1 MLKLNLDWED
11 IGDLINLVIQ
21 KIQTN
26 FSGRKI
32 EFESK
37 EKLPLCKI
45 DSGII
50 EQVVYNI
57 LQNAAQYSPQ
67 NSQILIGA
75 EISNR
80 QLIITIQ
87 DQGKGIPEEFLKNIF
102 EKFYRLPNS
111 KAGGIGLGLSI
122 VKGFL
127 EAHGGTINA
136 ENCLPKGLKFIL
148 NIPVEVS
155 YINNLKNE

>member
-1 MLKLNLDWED
+1 MLKLNPDWED
-11 IGDLINLVIQ
+11 ISDLINSVIQ

-26 FSGRKI
+26 FPARKI
-32 EFESK
+32 EFEPK
-37 EKLPLCKI
+37 GKLPLCKI

-57 LQNAAQYSPQ
+57 LQNAVQYTPEK
-67 NSQILIGA
+67 SQIFIES
-75 EISNR
+75 EITNK
-80 QLIITIQ
+80 QLRIIIL
-87 DQGKGIPEEFLKNIF
+87 DQGKGIPEEFLKIIF
-102 EKFYRLPNS
+102 DKFYRMPNS

-127 EAHGGTINA
+127 EAHNGSIVA
-136 ENCLPKGLKFIL
+136 ENCSPQGLKFII